1 MSKLKVV
8 FIKFYGIIIVVNFFF
23 LVSEVYIVSMLFI
36 GNIVLNKG

>member
-1 MSKLKVV
+1 MSKLKVA

-36 GNIVLNKG
+36 GNIVSNKG